1 METFYFKIFLTKF
14 EENKINCE
22 TVDLKQLVLAIQILA
37 LQVSGIPVSSLTTL
51 CNCL

>member
-22 TVDLKQLVLAIQILA
+22 TVDLKLVLVIQILA